1 MFVCIAVSVFA
12 QFFFFKG
19 NGTQTVTIE
28 FGALHPTNTLFTN
41 GQSQL
46 NSHPNHQCNMRST
59 TTFDL
64 AQYPTAETIKA
75 LAFLLERMT
84 RANDQLASP
93 RRSNYTRFHA
103 RSIPSVDIQSYLT
116 RIAKY
121 CPCQN
126 ESFLSLLVYFDR
138 MSKNTLSL
146 TGKPFKIDSYNIHR
160 LIIAG
165 ITVASKYFDDV
176 FYTNSRYAK
185 VGGLPV
191 SELNSLELEFLVI
204 NKFSLNISI
213 PELQRYGDH
222 LLKLNKMDQEFRQG
236 GTLYENPRYRPKA
249 MSMDGLVEQ
258 TQQQLYIS
266 NRLPRMA
273 SNPSLNMQ
281 YVHQSSVNASPV
293 SMTTTEEDDSVP
305 THRLS
310 FSAAPFIPMNGG
322 IPTPPPSISPV
333 SQRSTYTPPSFY
345 DINDQSKPSLNKW
358 HSFHGL
364 SHLYKEQE

>member
-1 MFVCIAVSVFA
+1 MWS
-12 QFFFFKG
+12 
-19 NGTQTVTIE
+19 
-28 FGALHPTNTLFTN
+28 
-41 GQSQL
+41 S
-46 NSHPNHQCNMRST
+46 

-64 AQYPTAETIKA
+64 AQYPTVDTIKA

-84 RANDQLASP
+84 QANDQLNSNP
-93 RRSNYTRFHA
+93 RRSSYTRFHA

-204 NKFSLNISI
+204 NKFSLSISI
-213 PELQRYGDH
+213 AELQRYGDH
-222 LLKLNKMDQEFRQG
+222 LLKLNRMDQEYRKG
-236 GTLYENPRYRPKA
+236 GSLYENPRYRPKA

-258 TQQQLYIS
+258 TQQKLYVS
-266 NRLPRMA
+266 KRLPRMA
-273 SNPSLNMQ
+273 SNPSLNLQ
-281 YVHQSSVNASPV
+281 YVQRSSVNASPV
-293 SMTTTEEDDSVP
+293 STSTNEEEDPVP
-305 THRLS
+305 TRRLS
-310 FSAAPFIPMNGG
+310 FSATPFVPMNGG

-333 SQRSTYTPPSFY
+333 SQRTTYTPPSFY
-345 DINDQSKPSLNKW
+345 DMSDQGKPSLNRW

-364 SHLYKEQE
+364 SHLYKEQD

>member
-1 MFVCIAVSVFA
+1 
-12 QFFFFKG
+12 
-19 NGTQTVTIE
+19 
-28 FGALHPTNTLFTN
+28 
-41 GQSQL
+41 
-46 NSHPNHQCNMRST
+46 
-59 TTFDL
+59 
-64 AQYPTAETIKA
+64 
-75 LAFLLERMT
+75 
-84 RANDQLASP
+84 
-93 RRSNYTRFHA
+93 
-103 RSIPSVDIQSYLT
+103 
-116 RIAKY
+116 
-121 CPCQN
+121 
-126 ESFLSLLVYFDR
+126 

-222 LLKLNKMDQEFRQG
+222 LLKLNMMDQEFRQG
-236 GTLYENPRYRPKA
+236 GKLYDNPRYRPKA

-258 TQQQLYIS
+258 TQQQLQIS
-266 NRLPRMA
+266 GNTRKMPRMA
-273 SNPSLNMQ
+273 SNPSINMQ
-281 YVHQSSVNASPV
+281 YVHHQRTSVNASPV
-293 SMTTTEEDDSVP
+293 SMSTEEEDPIP
-305 THRLS
+305 TRRLS
-310 FSAAPFIPMNGG
+310 FSAAPFFPMNGG

-345 DINDQSKPSLNKW
+345 DINDPGKPSLNRW

>member
-1 MFVCIAVSVFA
+1 LVMERPYF
-12 QFFFFKG
+12 G
-19 NGTQTVTIE
+19 HTTQTNLHRICPPAVTCN
-28 FGALHPTNTLFTN
+28 FSTQSSHTTKHRTQHPPPLHRTHN
-41 GQSQL
+41 
-46 NSHPNHQCNMRST
+46 QCNMWSS

-64 AQYPTAETIKA
+64 AQYPTEETIKA

-84 RANDQLASP
+84 RANDQLNSNP
-93 RRSNYTRFHA
+93 RRSSYTRFHA
-103 RSIPSVDIQSYLT
+103 RSIPSVDIQCYLT

-222 LLKLNKMDQEFRQG
+222 LLKLNRMDQEYRNG
-236 GTLYENPRYRPKA
+236 GSLYENPRYRPKA

-258 TQQQLYIS
+258 TQKLHVTK
-266 NRLPRMA
+266 RLPRMA

-281 YVHQSSVNASPV
+281 YFHRSSVNARPV
-293 SMTTTEEDDSVP
+293 STSTNEEEDPVP
-305 THRLS
+305 TRRLS
-310 FSAAPFIPMNGG
+310 FSATPFVPMNGG

-333 SQRSTYTPPSFY
+333 SQRATYTPPSFY
-345 DINDQSKPSLNKW
+345 DMSDQSKPSLNRW
-358 HSFHGL
+358 HSFHNL
-364 SHLYKEQE
+364 SHLYKEQD

>member
-1 MFVCIAVSVFA
+1 ME
-12 QFFFFKG
+12 
-19 NGTQTVTIE
+19 IE
-28 FGALHPTNTLFTN
+28 FCNCWVGPCCTHTQITPHPLR
-41 GQSQL
+41 
-46 NSHPNHQCNMRST
+46 QCIMRST

-64 AQYPTAETIKA
+64 AQYPTADTIKA

-84 RANDQLASP
+84 RANDQLSNSP

-222 LLKLNKMDQEFRQG
+222 LLKLNTMDQEFRQG
-236 GTLYENPRYRPKA
+236 GKLYDNPRYRPKA

-258 TQQQLYIS
+258 TQQQLQIS
-266 NRLPRMA
+266 GNTRKMPRMA
-273 SNPSLNMQ
+273 SNPSINMQ
-281 YVHQSSVNASPV
+281 YVHHQRTSVNASPV
-293 SMTTTEEDDSVP
+293 SMSTEEEDPIP
-305 THRLS
+305 TRRLS
-310 FSAAPFIPMNGG
+310 FSAAPFFPMNGG

-345 DINDQSKPSLNKW
+345 DINDPGKPSLNRW

>member
-1 MFVCIAVSVFA
+1 MKSLNLCLAVVPTHTHTHTNSQPQIPSPIRQCI
-12 QFFFFKG
+12 
-19 NGTQTVTIE
+19 
-28 FGALHPTNTLFTN
+28 
-41 GQSQL
+41 
-46 NSHPNHQCNMRST
+46 MRST

-64 AQYPTAETIKA
+64 AQYPTADTIKA

-84 RANDQLASP
+84 RANDQLNSSP
-93 RRSNYTRFHA
+93 RRSNYNRFHA

-222 LLKLNKMDQEFRQG
+222 LLKLNRMDQEIRLG

-258 TQQQLYIS
+258 TQQLYIS

-273 SNPSLNMQ
+273 SNPNLNVQ
-281 YVHQSSVNASPV
+281 YVHRSSVNASPV
-293 SMTTTEEDDSVP
+293 SITTTEEEDSVP
-305 THRLS
+305 TRRLS

-345 DINDQSKPSLNKW
+345 DMNDPGKPSLNRW